1 MSGPTQT
8 PVSTPATLQV
18 KVAAKRTEAQDICS
32 LELVAADG
40 GALPAFTAGAHI
52 DVHLPNGLVRQY
64 SLSNAPT
71 ETKRYVIGVLRD
83 AASRGGSTAVHD
95 LVAEGSTL
103 TISTPRNLFPLDSAA
118 PHHLLL
124 AGGIGITPMLAMA
137 EHLAATGGA
146 FTLHHCSRSRVRAAF
161 VERLA
166 AAPFAAHTHHHF
178 DDGDAA
184 QKLDIAATL
193 QSAPAGTH
201 LYVCGPQGFMDAVLS
216 AGRAAGWP
224 EERLHREYFGAAPT
238 AKADDGSFELEIA
251 STGKVIKVLPDQTAL
266 EALHAGGIDIPMS
279 CEQGVCGTCL
289 TRVKAG
295 MPDHRDQYLLPEEQ
309 AANDQFLPCC
319 SRSKSA
325 RLVLDL

>member
-1 MSGPTQT
+1 MSTHP
-8 PVSTPATLQV
+8 TLQV
-18 KVAAKRTEAQDICS
+18 RVAHKRTEAQDICS
-32 LELVAADG
+32 LELVALDG
-40 GALPAFTAGAHI
+40 AALPAFTAGAHI
-52 DVHLPNGLVRQY
+52 DVHLPNGLQRQY
-64 SLSNAPT
+64 SLCNAPS
-71 ETKRYVIGVLRD
+71 ETHRYVIGVLRD
-83 AASRGGSTAVHD
+83 AASRGGSAAVHE
-95 LVAEGSTL
+95 LVDEGSTL
-103 TISTPRNLFPLDSAA
+103 TISTPRNLFALEPAA

-137 EHLAATGGA
+137 EHLAATGQSFA
-146 FTLHHCSRSRVRAAF
+146 LHHCSRSRARTAF

-166 AAPFAAHTHHHF
+166 AAPFAAHSHHHF

-184 QKLDIAATL
+184 QKLDITATL
-193 QSAPAGTH
+193 ANAPAGTH

-224 EERLHREYFGAAPT
+224 EERLHREYFGAAPV
-238 AKADDGSFELEIA
+238 DHSQDGSFELEIA

-266 EALHAGGIDIPMS
+266 AALHAAGIDIPMS

-289 TRVKAG
+289 TRIKAG
-295 MPDHRDQYLLPEEQ
+295 TPDHRDQYLEPDEQ

-319 SRSKSA
+319 SRASSA

>member
-1 MSGPTQT
+1 MSG
-8 PVSTPATLQV
+8 PATLQV
-18 KVAAKRTEAQDICS
+18 RVAAKRTEAQDICS

-40 GALPAFTAGAHI
+40 GALPAFAAGAHI
-52 DVHLPNGLVRQY
+52 DMHLPNGLVRQY
-64 SLSNAPT
+64 SLCNAPS
-71 ETKRYVIGVLRD
+71 ETHRYVIGVLRD
-83 AASRGGSTAVHD
+83 AASRGGSVAVHE
-95 LVAEGSTL
+95 LVAEGSVL
-103 TISTPRNLFPLDSAA
+103 TISAPRNLFPLDSAA

-146 FTLHHCSRSRVRAAF
+146 FTLHHCNRSQARTAF
-161 VERLA
+161 VDRLG
-166 AAPFAAHTHHHF
+166 AAPFAAHAHHHF

-201 LYVCGPQGFMDAVLS
+201 LYVCGPQGLMDA
-216 AGRAAGWP
+216 
-224 EERLHREYFGAAPT
+224 
-238 AKADDGSFELEIA
+238 
-251 STGKVIKVLPDQTAL
+251 
-266 EALHAGGIDIPMS
+266 DIPMS

-295 MPDHRDQYLLPEEQ
+295 TPDHRDQYLMPEEQ

-319 SRSKSA
+319 SRSKSG

>member
-1 MSGPTQT
+1 MST
-8 PVSTPATLQV
+8 ATLQV
-18 KVAAKRTEAQDICS
+18 RVAHKRSEAEDICS

-52 DVHLPNGLVRQY
+52 DVHLPNGLQRQY
-64 SLSNAPT
+64 SLCNAPG
-71 ETKRYVIGVLRD
+71 ETQRYVIGVLRD
-83 AASRGGSTAVHD
+83 AASRGGSAAVHD
-95 LVAEGSTL
+95 LVNEGSVL
-103 TISTPRNLFPLDSAA
+103 TISTPRNLFPLEAQA

-124 AGGIGITPMLAMA
+124 AGGIGITPMLAML
-137 EHLAATGGA
+137 EHLAGTGQS
-146 FTLHHCSRSRVRAAF
+146 FTLHHCNRSRARTAF

-166 AAPFAAHTHHHF
+166 AAPFASQVQHHF

-193 QSAPAGTH
+193 QQAQAGTH

-224 EERLHREYFGAAPT
+224 EERLHREYFAAAPV
-238 AKADDGSFELEIA
+238 DHSNDGSFELEIA
-251 STGKVIKVLPDQTAL
+251 SSGKVIKVLADQTAL
-266 EALHAGGIDIPMS
+266 AALHAAGLDIPMS

-295 MPDHRDQYLLPEEQ
+295 TPDHRDQYLEPDEQ

-319 SRSKSA
+319 SRAKSP

>member
-1 MSGPTQT
+1 M
-8 PVSTPATLQV
+8 
-18 KVAAKRTEAQDICS
+18 CS

-40 GALPAFTAGAHI
+40 AALPAFSAGAHI
-52 DVHLPNGLVRQY
+52 DVHLPNGLQRQY
-64 SLSNAPT
+64 SLCNAPG
-71 ETKRYVIGVLRD
+71 ETQRYVIGVLRD
-83 AASRGGSTAVHD
+83 AASRGGSAAVHD
-95 LVAEGSTL
+95 LVQEGSVL
-103 TISTPRNLFPLDSAA
+103 TISVPRNLFPLAAQA

-146 FTLHHCSRSRVRAAF
+146 FTLHHCNRGRARTAFISR
-161 VERLA
+161 LTT
-166 AAPFAAHTHHHF
+166 APFAGQVQHHF

-193 QSAPAGTH
+193 KNAPAGTH
-201 LYVCGPQGFMDAVLS
+201 LYVCGPQGFMDAVLN

-224 EERLHREYFGAAPT
+224 EERLHREYFGAAPVDHT
-238 AKADDGSFELEIA
+238 NDGSFELEIA
-251 STGKVIKVLPDQTAL
+251 STGKVIKVLADQTAL
-266 EALHAGGIDIPMS
+266 AALHAAGLDIPMS

-295 MPDHRDQYLLPEEQ
+295 TPDHRDQYLEPDEQ

-319 SRSKSA
+319 SRAKSP